1 MEVSLSSTFAS
12 SEYGDVDALGRL
24 DRHRKT
30 K

>member
-1 MEVSLSSTFAS
+1 MEVSLSSDSAAS
-12 SEYGDVDALGRL
+12 GYRDADALGRL